1 MDVDKLSMK
10 SHYYTGSV
18 KVASCTLN
26 QWAMDF
32 EGNKQRI
39 IESLRQCVREKAN
52 IRIGPELE
60 ITGYGCEDH
69 FLEEDTV
76 IHSWEVLA
84 DIITHKEDF
93 TAHML
98 CDFGMPVN
106 FRGIIF
112 NCKVLVY
119 QRKILLIRP
128 KIAIAN
134 DGNYGESRY
143 FTAWTKGYELEEF
156 TIPSFLAYELKQQTC
171 KFGVAIIQYN
181 DLTYAPE
188 ICEELWIPYSP
199 SIDLAMAGCLVI
211 GNSSGSHFQIGK
223 HQRRKE
229 LIEEASKKNGGLFI
243 YSNMVGCDGGKL
255 YFDGGS
261 FVVLNGKLIANGR
274 RFILEEVEVIFAI
287 ADLNEVISYRSG
299 IKSRCIQSL
308 QKEIKIQRIIV
319 NDYLLKNNYNLFT
332 NPFKEIESKQYTFI
346 EEIQYAPSCWLWD
359 YLRRSSASALFL
371 PLSGGADS
379 ATVAMI
385 VSLLC
390 KHIYTRITEYK
401 DEFVLN
407 ELRRIVNDVNYY
419 PKSSKEICGLLF
431 VTAFLETKHSTEIN
445 KCNSK
450 QIADEIG
457 SYHIEINIENIVNAF
472 LDVFEQAFK
481 RRPQS
486 EKEGGSIIEDK
497 QIQNLQG
504 RIRMIMNYMI
514 AGLIPW
520 IQQRKHSFLLVL
532 SSGNLDELITGFLTK
547 YNSSS
552 GDLNPIGSISKVRL
566 RTFLEYCYNDLGF
579 ASIGNVLKAI
589 PNEEHTISSLT
600 YKELSSMGMLR
611 KDYKCG
617 PYSMFRR
624 LMTIWLDKKKEDV
637 LQKVKIFFQLY
648 AKNRHKVTAIT
659 PSLHCESYSID
670 DSRYDLR
677 PFLYNTSWKFQFNQ
691 IDNLINSKEVLRMSN
706 I

>member
-1 MDVDKLSMK
+1 MDLNELSMK
-10 SHYYTGSV
+10 THYYRRHV
-18 KVASCTLN
+18 KVAACTLN

-39 IESLRQCVREKAN
+39 IESLRQCVKEKAN
-52 IRIGPELE
+52 IRIGPEQE
-60 ITGYGCEDH
+60 IPGYGCEDH

-84 DIITHKEDF
+84 DIINHQEDF
-93 TAHML
+93 TSHML

-106 FRGIIF
+106 FHGIIF
-112 NCKVLVY
+112 NCRVLVY
-119 QRKILLIRP
+119 QKKILLIRP
-128 KIAIAN
+128 KIANAD
-134 DGNYGESRY
+134 DGNYRESRY
-143 FTAWTKGYELEEF
+143 FIAWTKGYQLEDF

-319 NDYLLKNNYNLFT
+319 NDYLLKDNYNLFT

-481 RRPQS
+481 RRPQC

-497 QIQNLQG
+497 QIKNLQG
-504 RIRMIMNYMI
+504 RIRMIMSYMI
-514 AGLIPW
+514 AGLIPY

-600 YKELSSMGMLR
+600 YNELSLMGMLR

>member
-1 MDVDKLSMK
+1 MYVDKFIMK
-10 SHYYTGSV
+10 SHHCAGSV

-32 EGNKQRI
+32 EGNKKRI

-52 IRIGPELE
+52 ICIGPELE

-93 TAHML
+93 TANML

-319 NDYLLKNNYNLFT
+319 NDYLLKDNYNLFT

-359 YLRRSSASALFL
+359 YLRRSGASALFL

-431 VTAFLETKHSTEIN
+431 VTAFLETKNSNEIS

-481 RRPQS
+481 RRPQC

-504 RIRMIMNYMI
+504 RIRMIMSYMI
-514 AGLIPW
+514 AGLIPM

-589 PNEEHTISSLT
+589 SNDDNTIGCLT
-600 YKELSSMGMLR
+600 HKELSLMGMLR

-691 IDNLINSKEVLRMSN
+691 IDNLINSKEVLRMNN

>member
-1 MDVDKLSMK
+1 M
-10 SHYYTGSV
+10 
-18 KVASCTLN
+18 
-26 QWAMDF
+26 
-32 EGNKQRI
+32 
-39 IESLRQCVREKAN
+39 
-52 IRIGPELE
+52 
-60 ITGYGCEDH
+60 
-69 FLEEDTV
+69 
-76 IHSWEVLA
+76 
-84 DIITHKEDF
+84 
-93 TAHML
+93 
-98 CDFGMPVN
+98 
-106 FRGIIF
+106 
-112 NCKVLVY
+112 
-119 QRKILLIRP
+119 
-128 KIAIAN
+128 
-134 DGNYGESRY
+134 
-143 FTAWTKGYELEEF
+143 
-156 TIPSFLAYELKQQTC
+156 
-171 KFGVAIIQYN
+171 
-181 DLTYAPE
+181 
-188 ICEELWIPYSP
+188 
-199 SIDLAMAGCLVI
+199 
-211 GNSSGSHFQIGK
+211 
-223 HQRRKE
+223 
-229 LIEEASKKNGGLFI
+229 
-243 YSNMVGCDGGKL
+243 
-255 YFDGGS
+255 
-261 FVVLNGKLIANGR
+261 
-274 RFILEEVEVIFAI
+274 
-287 ADLNEVISYRSG
+287 
-299 IKSRCIQSL
+299 
-308 QKEIKIQRIIV
+308 
-319 NDYLLKNNYNLFT
+319 
-332 NPFKEIESKQYTFI
+332 
-346 EEIQYAPSCWLWD
+346 
-359 YLRRSSASALFL
+359 FL

-504 RIRMIMNYMI
+504 RIRMIMSYMI

-600 YKELSSMGMLR
+600 YKELSLMGMLR

-624 LMTIWLDKKKEDV
+624 LMTIWLDKKGRCITKGKNIFPTIC
-637 LQKVKIFFQLY
+637 QKS
-648 AKNRHKVTAIT
+648 T
-659 PSLHCESYSID
+659 
-670 DSRYDLR
+670 
-677 PFLYNTSWKFQFNQ
+677 
-691 IDNLINSKEVLRMSN
+691 
-706 I
+706 

>member
-1 MDVDKLSMK
+1 MDVDKFSMK
-10 SHYYTGSV
+10 SHHCAGSV

-32 EGNKQRI
+32 EGNKKRI

-93 TAHML
+93 TANML

-319 NDYLLKNNYNLFT
+319 NDYLLKDNYNLFT

-359 YLRRSSASALFL
+359 YLRRSGASALFL

-431 VTAFLETKHSTEIN
+431 VTAFLETKNSNEIS

-457 SYHIEINIENIVNAF
+457 SYHIEINIENIVNVF

-481 RRPQS
+481 RRPQC
-486 EKEGGSIIEDK
+486 ETEGGSIIEDK

-504 RIRMIMNYMI
+504 RIRMIMSYMI
-514 AGLIPW
+514 AGLIPM

-589 PNEEHTISSLT
+589 SNDDNTIGCLT
-600 YKELSSMGMLR
+600 HKELSLMGMLR

-691 IDNLINSKEVLRMSN
+691 IDNLINSKEVLRMNN